1 MLLNIRNTTEL
12 LIKSIF
18 QRKEKYKK
26 EGVLPSEKTEKKDE
40 TCKVCTD
47 TQLIFNLYRQQ
58 LTIIKNW

>member
-1 MLLNIRNTTEL
+1 M
-12 LIKSIF
+12 
-18 QRKEKYKK
+18 KEKYKK

>member
-1 MLLNIRNTTEL
+1 M
-12 LIKSIF
+12 F

-58 LTIIKNW
+58 LTIIKKLVINLNETDYQS